1 MLALGVIIGKF
12 DAMRQSWAPHA
23 LDADRTVAKIMFCR
37 YKTPENPEVP
47 PHRGGQNEVTFNP
60 SDDQSYPAP
69 ISRPLT
75 SIEAKH
81 KDSNGSNPASPP
93 QCASVSY
100 KEYAFIDSAQL
111 LTLSSEDT
119 VILDGKGCLDLP
131 DHNATDEFV
140 KHYFKRIHPLV
151 PVLDEAKFWRS
162 YLDTNTG
169 SKVSLFVFQ
178 SMLFASCPLVC
189 LSILRRCGFSDRR
202 DAREKLYN
210 RAKLLFDLG
219 TEKGCYA
226 NAQGAV
232 LLTHYTSAEDPRAGS
247 QWLARAIENTIR
259 IDARP
264 SVWPERVE
272 ESLKRRLWWS
282 ILLRDRSIC
291 IGLRRRPQITSST
304 FFGRNNLPSI
314 KDFEEE
320 LHNSLVYDF
329 ETKQSLLVAFRRQC
343 ELAALLT
350 NLSSLIFD
358 TSQTRKPFL
367 SFIEFQRLMSNIKT
381 IKRSLSNWEESV
393 QSVPP
398 RGRTQ
403 ESDDATATLIHLTIM
418 YYQFVRSVPPYCGR
432 PNFQFSHIQRR
443 PAQYAALV
451 LEQNLFYAED
461 TYNDSV
467 QDISNDLREA
477 IAGLT
482 IVMEYFSVDNDAD
495 SLPLSVLGYVSMP
508 LVLAAI
514 DLKLSPTREEM
525 KSRQNRLDSL
535 GLIIRRCES
544 LYDVTDFV
552 AVGTNSILQL
562 AYATTQHLFLGGG
575 TSQGLWNRTA
585 TKEPSP
591 QKHSHPISR
600 SAKPRQPQ
608 SWQDAFVRCPRAYL
622 LISTTVDYSL
632 SFGRLPSAHD
642 LPELVRDLQAVG
654 GISGLPWT
662 IDNCPSIGEIS
673 SAHQANPPEHFS
685 RLRFISAVKTTRTS
699 ETVPIESEA
708 KTRQGRETKQNH
720 YISFPGSVPARHAE
734 LPQES
739 YVDHLAQCDPHGMN
753 LDYMEF
759 GDFSRCSG
767 TKAKSQF
774 PVMEIPRHE
783 FQQMG
788 VLNWSGDV
796 QAASDELNPR
806 PPTSPVGLLL
816 FDTLF
821 HEAFEGNWAI

>member
-1 MLALGVIIGKF
+1 MLRRTRRAPNACSWCHHRKVRCDASILGSPCTRC
-12 DAMRQSWAPHA
+12 RQDGRQNCTLRSKT
-23 LDADRTVAKIMFCR
+23 LKQ

-47 PHRGGQNEVTFNP
+47 PHRGGQNEVIFSP

-75 SIEAKH
+75 SIEIQH
-81 KDSNGSNPASPP
+81 KDPNGSSPTSPP

-100 KEYAFIDSAQL
+100 KEHAFIDSAQL

-169 SKVSLFVFQ
+169 RKVSLFVFQ

-210 RAKLLFDLG
+210 RAKLLFELG

-259 IDARP
+259 IDAQP

-282 ILLRDRSIC
+282 ILLRDQSIC

-304 FFGRNNLPSI
+304 FFGRNDLPSI

-320 LHNSLVYDF
+320 LHNSLVYDY

-350 NLSSLIFD
+350 NLSSLVFD

-367 SFIEFQRLMSNIKT
+367 SFIEFQSLMSNIKT

-393 QSVPP
+393 QSVIP
-398 RGRTQ
+398 RGRTP

-418 YYQFVRSVPPYCGR
+418 YYHAARVDL
-432 PNFQFSHIQRR
+432 
-443 PAQYAALV
+443 AQYAALV
-451 LEQNLFYAED
+451 LEENLFYAED

-514 DLKLSPTREEM
+514 DLKLSPTHEEM
-525 KSRQNRLDSL
+525 KSRQKRLDSL
-535 GLIIRRCES
+535 GLIIRRSES

-552 AVGTNSILQL
+552 AVGTNYILQL

-575 TSQGLWNRTA
+575 NSQRLWNRTA

-591 QKHSHPISR
+591 QKHSHLISR

-642 LPELVRDLQAVG
+642 LPELVRDLPAMG
-654 GISGLPWT
+654 SISGLPWT
-662 IDNCPSIGEIS
+662 IDLCPSLGGIS

-685 RLRFISAVKTTRTS
+685 RLRFISAPETTRTS

-708 KTRQGRETKQNH
+708 KVRQGQETEQNH
-720 YISFPGSVPARHAE
+720 YISFPGSVPARHAK

-739 YVDHLAQCDPHGMN
+739 YVEHLAQCDPRGMN

-759 GDFSRCSG
+759 GDSSRCSG
-767 TKAKSQF
+767 AKAKSQF

-796 QAASDELNPR
+796 QAASYELSPR